1 MKVFNISPNL
11 GDGGGRGRGGGGGVV
26 NHEDPTPNSTAL
38 CNKQRGIKID
48 ENLVKNIRRACVS
61 DVYVY
66 LFSRP
71 SIVSL

>member
-11 GDGGGRGRGGGGGVV
+11 GGGGGGGGGLV

-38 CNKQRGIKID
+38 CNKQRGVKID